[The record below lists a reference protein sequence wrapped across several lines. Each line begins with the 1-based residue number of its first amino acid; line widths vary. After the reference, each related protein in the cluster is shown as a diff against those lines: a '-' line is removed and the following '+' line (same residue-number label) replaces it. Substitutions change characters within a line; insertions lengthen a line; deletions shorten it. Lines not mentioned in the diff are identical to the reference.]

1 MEAVSKRCLFTSV
14 LAQMPMF
21 LCFDTNIS
29 VGVGYTRFYASPH
42 RAVKSFWTHITHSLV
57 LWCLVLKHFILR
69 VFHPLVLFLYNCAPV
84 IPACTFLAELCNG
97 VKVSRCEKLSKF
109 GWGT

>member
-21 LCFDTNIS
+21 LSFDTNIS

-57 LWCLVLKHFILR
+57 LWCLVLKHFILCECFIPLSC
-69 VFHPLVLFLYNCAPV
+69 VFIQLCTSDPSMHFLGEIV
-84 IPACTFLAELCNG
+84 
-97 VKVSRCEKLSKF
+97 
-109 GWGT
+109 

>member
-1 MEAVSKRCLFTSV
+1 MYRKITRINMDVVSKRCLFTSV

-21 LCFDTNIS
+21 LCFDTNIG

-57 LWCLVLKHFILR
+57 LWCFGVETFHSESVSSPCLVFIQLCTSDPSMHFL
-69 VFHPLVLFLYNCAPV
+69 
-84 IPACTFLAELCNG
+84 G
-97 VKVSRCEKLSKF
+97 
-109 GWGT
+109 